1 MRTRSALVSLAALG
15 AVGYA
20 LARRQRS
27 ARSARNLEVARLGSR
42 MGASYAANRARRVFA
57 SAERREQLDAEFEL
71 RSAEQV
77 ATTLGNMKGALM
89 KLGQM
94 ASYLDDGLPEPVR
107 QQLAQLQQDA
117 PPMSAEL
124 SAQVVEEELGAPPDK
139 VFAEWDPVP
148 IAAASIGQVHR
159 AITHED
165 LAVAVKVQ
173 YPGVGDAIKADLDN
187 SDLLFN
193 IIGMVMPNFEP
204 GPMVEEL
211 RARLSEELDYEQE
224 AANQQLFIDFYRD
237 HPFISIPAVVDQY
250 CTKRVLCTE
259 LATGARFSEVE
270 GWSQDERDLAGE
282 AIYRFVFRSLYRLRA
297 FNGDPHPGNYLFH
310 GGGRVTFLDFGLVK
324 HFSPAEVTMLG
335 EMVRHIVLDN
345 DVVAYRRSVEEAG
358 ILKPGAPVTDD
369 EIETYFGH
377 FYDIVRQSKTV
388 TFTHEYSAELV
399 QRLFDLRGKFGDIAK
414 YANIPPSMVIIQ
426 RINMGMYSVLAQLGA
441 TANWRLIAEEIWPMV
456 QGPPSTELG
465 HKEAAWL
472 ASRS

>member
-1 MRTRSALVSLAALG
+1 MKKLLAVA
-15 AVGYA
+15 AVGVGAYFVA
-20 LARRQRS
+20 RQRS
-27 ARSARNLEVARLGSR
+27 ARTRRNLEMARLGSR
-42 MGASYAANRARRVFA
+42 MGASYATNRAKRVFA

-77 ATTLGNMKGALM
+77 AATLGNMKGALM

-117 PPMSAEL
+117 PPMSPEL

-159 AITHED
+159 AITHD
-165 LAVAVKVQ
+165 DTPVAVKVQ

-193 IIGMVMPNFEP
+193 VIGMVMPNFEP

-211 RARLSEELDYEQE
+211 RARLTEELDYEQE
-224 AANQQLFIDFYRD
+224 AANQRLFTGYYRD

-250 CTKRVLCTE
+250 CTKRVLCSE
-259 LATGARFSEVE
+259 LVSGARFSEIE
-270 GWSQDERDLAGE
+270 TWSQDERNLAGE
-282 AIYRFVFRSLYRLRA
+282 AIYRFVFGSLYRMAA

-324 HFSPAEVTMLG
+324 HFTPDEVAMFERQIT
-335 EMVRHIVLDN
+335 HIVLEN
-345 DVVAYRRSVEEAG
+345 DVEAYRRSIEDSG
-358 ILKPGAPVTDD
+358 ILARGAPVTNE
-369 EIETYFGH
+369 EIEVYFGH
-377 FYDIVRQSKTV
+377 FYEIVREPKEV
-388 TFTHEYSAELV
+388 AFTHDYSAELV

-414 YANIPPSMVIIQ
+414 YANVPPAAVLIQ
-426 RINMGMYSVLAQLGA
+426 RINMGMYSVLAQLQA

-456 QGPPSTELG
+456 GGPPSTELG

-472 ASRS
+472 ASR